1 MEHAV
6 RKRRLY
12 KGCLQRRTVMWVLV
26 ESSDDA
32 ARVVYGC
39 LNNEPVVSTDLHLG
53 QQLAV
58 SYDNIRDH
66 RTAKSFRV

>member
-1 MEHAV
+1 
-6 RKRRLY
+6 
-12 KGCLQRRTVMWVLV
+12 MWVLV